1 MGGELR
7 RMQMRQQAEIFVKE
21 LKTGDFFG
29 EEAILHENHH
39 VSVRSITYCDLLVRA
54 SRDLDDVVADFRSLA
69 IAIEKTLEQRE
80 DERAML
86 DKHERARLKKRRSSR
101 RQNSTVVTNS
111 SMLDAAAAAVAA
123 VDGMKKKRRKLW
135 KRQGARGG
143 SCPSSKEEES
153 SLEPS
158 TSMPSSLM
166 TVKEGEAATI
176 TVASN
181 TQPKPTYMRA
191 HVQRPG
197 GSAGRP
203 SINSGLFELEQ
214 RGSGHLRNSRS
225 SKDRPSF
232 SSALQAAES
241 HAESQPRKLSI
252 YAVPPSAG
260 AAGAAGAAAGGG
272 GGGGGSGL
280 GQREAMMLASL
291 DHRQRGLEA
300 SMEKLQDAVSNIE
313 KLLEEHWISSMM
325 PHSA

>member
-1 MGGELR
+1 
-7 RMQMRQQAEIFVKE
+7 
-21 LKTGDFFG
+21 
-29 EEAILHENHH
+29 
-39 VSVRSITYCDLLVRA
+39 
-54 SRDLDDVVADFRSLA
+54 
-69 IAIEKTLEQRE
+69 
-80 DERAML
+80 
-86 DKHERARLKKRRSSR
+86 
-101 RQNSTVVTNS
+101 
-111 SMLDAAAAAVAA
+111 
-123 VDGMKKKRRKLW
+123 
-135 KRQGARGG
+135 
-143 SCPSSKEEES
+143 
-153 SLEPS
+153 
-158 TSMPSSLM
+158 MPNSLM

-203 SINSGLFELEQ
+203 SINSGLLELEQ

-260 AAGAAGAAAGGG
+260 AAGAAAAAAAG

-313 KLLEEHWISSMM
+313 KLLERTLDEFNARTDVPLSVEDEAAQLLRESLD
-325 PHSA
+325 